1 MEPVEPPLAEADRA
15 GIPGSTR
22 LARVARAHGPA
33 LAAALAGVV
42 WLAMQVGLAAVDP
55 TNVGW
60 LMHGDWA
67 ANHLGWLFFRS
78 APFTLPLG
86 GNPLY
91 PYPIGSTLGFTDSIP
106 LVAIALRPFASVLPQ
121 DFQYVG
127 AWVLAAFALQGFVG
141 AKLVKLATPNA
152 AAQAL
157 GGALF
162 ALAPPLLHRLV
173 GPQTGHA
180 SLCAHWIVLVAL
192 WLALA
197 PVDPARIR
205 ARLTAALL
213 LVVGAAGV
221 HPYFVVM
228 TAALAAAL
236 VVRLVAVERRGG
248 VALLSSGL
256 AATAL
261 AAGAGLALFGFVGN
275 GVRSK
280 APGFGYFSSD
290 LATLVNPMGW
300 SRALASLPVR
310 AGQYEGF
317 GYLGGG
323 VLLLAAA
330 AIVIVLIPRASRPA
344 TGALARAAPV
354 AVVAVVLFAFAL
366 SDAISWGGERIA
378 KVGLYALV
386 PALGGT
392 FRSSGRFVWPVHY
405 AVLLGAIALLAAV
418 LRSRPRVLGAVLA
431 VAVGV
436 QAADVAPPVP
446 VRLGA
451 EPWQPPGSEVWG
463 LARGVYQHVA
473 MYPPYLIAG
482 GDPVAEEPDG
492 CGPPVWPWDAQV
504 GLAHL
509 AYRLG
514 ATFNGSYAA
523 RLDPERAASSCQE
536 LYGAVARG
544 QLDRA
549 TIYVVH
555 PQALE
560 RFRRAGASCGVV
572 DGAPVCVS
580 GDRSDPFAQA
590 VRLSPLP

>member
-1 MEPVEPPLAEADRA
+1 MAPGEPPLAAGDRA
-15 GIPGSTR
+15 GTPGSPA

-33 LAAALAGVV
+33 LGAALAGVV
-42 WLAMQVGLAAVDP
+42 WLALQVGLDAVDP
-55 TNVGW
+55 RNVGW

-78 APFTLPLG
+78 APFSLPLG
-86 GNPLY
+86 ANPLY
-91 PYPIGSTLGFTDSIP
+91 PYPVGSTLGFTDSIP
-106 LVAIALRPFASVLPQ
+106 LVAIALRPVASVLPQ

-127 AWVLAAFALQGFVG
+127 AWLLAAFALQGFVG

-173 GPQTGHA
+173 GPLTGHA

-205 ARLTAALL
+205 ARLLAALL
-213 LVVGAAGV
+213 LVGGAAGV

-236 VVRLVAVERRGG
+236 VVRLAAVERRG
-248 VALLSSGL
+248 VALLAGGL
-256 AATAL
+256 AAAAL

-280 APGFGYFSSD
+280 AEGFGYFSSD

-323 VLLLAAA
+323 VLLLAAT
-330 AIVIVLIPRASRPA
+330 AIVLALVPRGARPS
-344 TGALARAAPV
+344 TGAFARAAPV
-354 AVVAVVLFAFAL
+354 AAVAVLLFAFAL

-405 AVLLGAIALLAAV
+405 VVLLGAIALLAAA
-418 LRSRPRVLGAVLA
+418 LRSRPRVLVAVLA
-431 VAVGV
+431 IALGV

-451 EPWQPPGSEVWG
+451 EPWRPPGSDVWG
-463 LARGVYQHVA
+463 LARGAYRHLA

-482 GDPVAEEPDG
+482 GEPVAEQPDG
-492 CGPPVWPWDAQV
+492 CGPPIWPWDAQV
-504 GLAHL
+504 GLAHV

-544 QLDRA
+544 QLDGA

-555 PQALE
+555 AQALAP
-560 RFRRAGASCGVV
+560 FRRAGASCGVV

-580 GDRSDPFAQA
+580 GERNDPFAQA